1 MRLFA
6 YLRVSSAG
14 QIDAWGLDRQ
24 ESAVKQYAR
33 SGGHRIVEWYRDE
46 GVSGTIEALD
56 RPQLS
61 AAIRDLSGDVDGIV
75 VADLD
80 RFARSLTV
88 QEAALGVIWRAGG
101 RVFTAT
107 SGEVM
112 TDDPDDPGRTLIR
125 QVMGAVI
132 EFEKRQAVKRMRGG
146 MLAKAA
152 TGRKA
157 TGSYPFGYRG
167 EGKGRERDAAPNE
180 TEQRVVQMIVDLRA
194 ADASYREIVAALEQG
209 GHTTKRGGGRW
220 SPMTVKR
227 IYDREAVR
235 PAKRRTRDAL

>member
-1 MRLFA
+1 MRLYA

-24 ESAVKQYAR
+24 EAAVRQYAKT
-33 SGGHRIVEWYRDE
+33 GGHRIVAWYRDE

-61 AAIRDLSGDVDGIV
+61 AAIRELRPGIDGIL

-88 QEAALGVIWRAGG
+88 QEAALAVIWRAGG
-101 RVFTAT
+101 KVFTAT
-107 SGEVM
+107 SGEVH

-157 TGSYPFGYRG
+157 TGSYAFGYHG
-167 EGKGRERDAAPNE
+167 EGKGRERDAAPKAA
-180 TEQRVVQMIVDLRA
+180 EQAVIRMIIDMRA
-194 ADASYREIVAALEQG
+194 VDASYREICDALDAA
-209 GHTTKRGGGRW
+209 GHRSKRGQRW

-227 IYDREAVR
+227 IYDREIDR
-235 PAKRRTRDAL
+235 ST

>member
-1 MRLFA
+1 MQVMRLLA

-24 ESAVKQYAR
+24 EEAIKRYAR
-33 SGGHRIVEWYRDE
+33 ANGHRIVDWYRDE
-46 GVSGTIEALD
+46 GVSGTIEAVD

-61 AAIRDLSGDVDGIV
+61 AAIRALGSKAEGIL

-88 QEAALGVIWRAGG
+88 QEAALAVIWRAGG
-101 RVFTAT
+101 KVFNAT
-107 SGEVM
+107 SGGEVHA
-112 TDDPDDPGRTLIR
+112 DDPDDPSRTLIR

-157 TGSYPFGYRG
+157 TGSYAYGYRG
-167 EGKGRERDAAPNE
+167 EGKGRDRDAASYPV
-180 TEQRVVQMIVDLRA
+180 EQDAVRRIVALRRA
-194 ADASYREIVAALEQG
+194 GASYRAISTALTNEGHQPKRAEQ
-209 GHTTKRGGGRW
+209 W
-220 SPMTVKR
+220 LPMTIKR
-227 IYDREAVR
+227 IYDRER
-235 PAKRRTRDAL
+235 